1 MTNCVACGK
10 PLGGQT
16 GLCYACQQDGEEL
29 AAYIE
34 VADEIVD
41 RVERYFM
48 IASVRCA
55 NCGELHTT
63 VTVDNETYTAETFG
77 IDSVEEWELEMA
89 KEEEWLRE
97 NEAAVRKALH
107 QLEDEWPQSVQTCR
121 ETILK

>member
-1 MTNCVACGK
+1 M
-10 PLGGQT
+10 
-16 GLCYACQQDGEEL
+16 
-29 AAYIE
+29 
-34 VADEIVD
+34 
-41 RVERYFM
+41 
-48 IASVRCA
+48 
-55 NCGELHTT
+55 
-63 VTVDNETYTAETFG
+63 TVDNETYTAETFG